1 VTLRDVLGARGPVA
15 FRVGAA
21 LLAGLVM
28 TLVLASK
35 GLSHYAPAAGWITAS
50 AVFLAWTWGV
60 IWRMDAAATRQ
71 HALHYERDGTRHV
84 SHLMVMAASLTSFA
98 GVGYLLD
105 ATSGNKPDLA
115 AGIVGILSVFGS
127 WFVIHTV
134 YMLRYARLYYNAPD
148 PKRPGMDFDGDLP
161 TYFDFA
167 YVAFTIG
174 MCYSVPDNGLS
185 NRKLRMT
192 VLLHGMLSYLFGT
205 FIIAM
210 MLNLVGGL

>member
-1 VTLRDVLGARGPVA
+1 MLRDVLGDRGPVA

-21 LLAGLVM
+21 LLAGLVTALM
-28 TLVLASK
+28 MASK

-50 AVFLAWTWGV
+50 AVFLAWTWAV
-60 IWRMDAAATRQ
+60 IWRMDAPATRQ
-71 HALHYERDGTRHV
+71 HALHYERDGTRRV
-84 SHLMVMAASLTSFA
+84 SHVMVMAAGLTSFA
-98 GVGYLLD
+98 GVGYLLY

-115 AGIVGILSVFGS
+115 AGMVGILSIFGS
-127 WFVIHTV
+127 WNVIHTV

-148 PKRPGMDFDGDLP
+148 PERPGMDFDGDPP
-161 TYFDFA
+161 TYLDFA

-185 NRKLRMT
+185 NRQLRMT
-192 VLLHGMLSYLFGT
+192 VLSHGMVSYLFGT
-205 FIIAM
+205 VIIAM

>member
-1 VTLRDVLGARGPVA
+1 MLREVLGARGPVA

-21 LLAGLVM
+21 LLAGLGM
-28 TLVLASK
+28 ALVTASS

-50 AVFLAWTWGV
+50 VVFLAWTWAV

-84 SHLMVMAASLTSFA
+84 SHVMVTAAGLTSFA
-98 GVGYLLD
+98 GVGYLLY
-105 ATSGNKPDLA
+105 ATSGTKPDLA
-115 AGIVGILSVFGS
+115 AGVVGILSVFGS

-134 YMLRYARLYYNAPD
+134 YTLRYARLYYTASD
-148 PKRPGMDFDGDLP
+148 PQRPGMGFDGDPP
-161 TYFDFA
+161 TYLDFA

-185 NRKLRMT
+185 NRQLRLT
-192 VLLHGMLSYLFGT
+192 VLSHGMVSYLFGT